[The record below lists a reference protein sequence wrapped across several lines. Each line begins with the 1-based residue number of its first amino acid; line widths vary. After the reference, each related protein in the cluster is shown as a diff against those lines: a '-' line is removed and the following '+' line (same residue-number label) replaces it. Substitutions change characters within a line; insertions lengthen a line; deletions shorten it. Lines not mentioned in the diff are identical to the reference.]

1 VKVIPKVSMT
11 STLGGQDKIKKTVT
25 ASTGLIDASRKVQ
38 DAPSPRKKARLRF
51 NELLAKYKREGATK
65 DRSNQ
70 PNSANGVKAPP
81 RHKCIHHQRGN
92 FSQYPFVRS
101 VMSSSCI
108 ILAIIHLLII
118 VVCTR
123 IRI

>member
-51 NELLAKYKREGATK
+51 NELSIRGKELLRIEVI
-65 DRSNQ
+65 NQ
-70 PNSANGVKAPP
+70 TVLMA
-81 RHKCIHHQRGN
+81 
-92 FSQYPFVRS
+92 
-101 VMSSSCI
+101 
-108 ILAIIHLLII
+108 
-118 VVCTR
+118 
-123 IRI
+123 